1 MEAAMSRVVPY
12 ELARLRGNPGKRR
25 LQAGPQPARTE
36 APPEPLDFLCDAAKT
51 EWRRLAPEMHAL
63 GLLTALDQSLFA
75 IYCSSVARWLTAEGL
90 IETEGLTARGSTG
103 NVVAH
108 PVVKIATQAA
118 RDVCKYAA
126 EFGLTPCA
134 RARMRGWPPDGGSG
148 ARKFDGLLGA
158 RDR

>member
-1 MEAAMSRVVPY
+1 MEAPVSHVVPY
-12 ELARLRGNPGKRR
+12 ELARLRGNPSKRR
-25 LQAGPQPARTE
+25 LRPGPQPTRTE
-36 APPEPLDFLCDAAKT
+36 APPEPPDFLCGAAKG

-75 IYCSSVARWLTAEGL
+75 VYCQTFGRWLEAERL

-118 RDVCKYAA
+118 RDVCRYAA

-134 RARMRGWPPDGGSG
+134 RARMRGWPPGDGGG
-148 ARKFDGLLGA
+148 PRKFDGLLG
-158 RDR
+158 